1 MRSVALVPEHPPP
14 EMGLY
19 VKALAD
25 LALVV
30 VGVAL
35 SLELKSGV
43 SGWDLRH
50 AAGRLAVGRARVA
63 LAAST
68 PAASCF
74 MVVYTMSDSRRL
86 RQRRASMDDFP
97 VAFLRS

>member
-1 MRSVALVPEHPPP
+1 
-14 EMGLY
+14 MGLY

-25 LALVV
+25 LALVL

-68 PAASCF
+68 LAASCF
-74 MVVYTMSDSRRL
+74 MVV
-86 RQRRASMDDFP
+86 
-97 VAFLRS
+97 